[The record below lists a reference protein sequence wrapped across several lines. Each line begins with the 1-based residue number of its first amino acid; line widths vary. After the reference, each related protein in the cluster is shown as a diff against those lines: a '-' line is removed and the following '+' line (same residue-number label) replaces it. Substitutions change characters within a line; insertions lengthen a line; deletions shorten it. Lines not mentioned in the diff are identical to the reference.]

1 MATQAQWNSEKYSST
16 CSRSISTDA
25 SVYLTPDSG
34 STWSSFWLG
43 STFSELHWK
52 KTLKAW
58 ATRQCKVAGLDFIRK
73 VSEGSLRKMG
83 SANCVGSP
91 DGRTSGSNFLV
102 DAESPNGGISDVD
115 LTLSCSCV
123 ISLRSSENKE
133 KMVSV
138 FHYHPLLLAGKRS
151 NKQRSIISFSSS
163 SSYSIDISSTQ
174 KGGAR
179 QHEWDRKNRLQNL
192 NEFLNVWVVNGY
204 AATLHKCMSK
214 KSKAL
219 MFLALKY
226 EGGENW
232 NTGQNCGRSS
242 AVHT

>member
-1 MATQAQWNSEKYSST
+1 M
-16 CSRSISTDA
+16 
-25 SVYLTPDSG
+25 
-34 STWSSFWLG
+34 
-43 STFSELHWK
+43 
-52 KTLKAW
+52 
-58 ATRQCKVAGLDFIRK
+58 AGLDFIRK

-102 DAESPNGGISDVD
+102 DEPAESPNGGISDVD

-138 FHYHPLLLAGKRS
+138 FHYHPVGKIS

-192 NEFLNVWVVNGY
+192 NEFLNV
-204 AATLHKCMSK
+204 
-214 KSKAL
+214 
-219 MFLALKY
+219 
-226 EGGENW
+226 
-232 NTGQNCGRSS
+232 
-242 AVHT
+242 